1 MIQLTK
7 FPLKYNEDDVPLT
20 YKLNTYDYNKSFTLG
35 IFDNKQLIFTCRLY
49 YLNTKIRKELAI
61 PVNIKYELADGFLY
75 QQYRGK
81 TYTESDN
88 GHSIKYSKLCLLLV
102 DNYLKGNNI
111 DGLILWTTKDNIP
124 AITRC
129 TQSGF
134 TLVKNKTTVHYYK
147 NIAAQFNYINK
158 SHVVV
163 YIRFPYSQKVKNQK
177 E

>member
-1 MIQLTK
+1 MIQITK

-20 YKLNTYDYNKSFTLG
+20 YKLNTYYYNKSFTLG

-61 PVNIKYELADGFLY
+61 PVNIKYELADVFLY
-75 QQYRGK
+75 PQFCGK
-81 TYTESDN
+81 TYIESCN
-88 GHSIKYSKLCLLLV
+88 GNHTKYSKLCLLLV
-102 DNYLKGNNI
+102 NNYLKDNNI
-111 DGLILWTTKDNIP
+111 DGLILWTTNDNIP

-163 YIRFPYSQKVKNQK
+163 YIRFPYSQKVKIQK